1 MVGSSLVNIL
11 SKYDSYQVV
20 PSSREDTDLFELNQT
35 KYFIEKTNPDIVI
48 NAAAMVGGI
57 YANNTQRS
65 KFIINNLKINMNILE
80 SSISFQ
86 I

>member
-1 MVGSSLVNIL
+1 MKILIFGSKGMVGSSLVNIL

-20 PSSREDTDLFELNQT
+20 PSSENTDLFELNQT

-65 KFIINNLKINMNILE
+65 
-80 SSISFQ
+80 
-86 I
+86 